1 MNMQANALA
10 GPSSEARGIG
20 AVEISW
26 ARRFYW
32 SVRREFWENR
42 WLYMAPLAVCGV
54 VLAGSILSSGRF
66 AGQMQAAMNLD
77 PAKQRG
83 AIAMHY
89 DILSG
94 LAMLTMIVVGVFYSL
109 DALYGERRD
118 RSTLF
123 WKSLPVS
130 DTTTVLAKAS
140 VPFILLPL
148 VVFGI
153 TLVTQILMLLVNS
166 AALAITGQSV
176 GSFWRILAFP
186 RSTGL
191 LLYHVVTMHGI
202 WSWPIYAWLLMVS
215 AWARRAPFLWA
226 FVPPI
231 ALCYF
236 EKITF
241 NTTYLTSILFDRITG
256 TGREAIMVPGT
267 MPMDPRTELTPGNF
281 LGSSGLWVG
290 LAVTA
295 LFLIIAVRLRRA
307 RGPA

>member
-1 MNMQANALA
+1 MAAT
-10 GPSSEARGIG
+10 
-20 AVEISW
+20 EITW
-26 ARRFYW
+26 TRRFYW

-42 WLYMAPLAVCGV
+42 WIYLAPLAVCGV
-54 VLAGSILSSGRF
+54 FLAGFILSAGRLP
-66 AGQMQAAMNLD
+66 GEMQAAMAL
-77 PAKQRG
+77 PPIKQRG
-83 AIAMHY
+83 AMAIPY

-123 WKSLPVS
+123 WKSLPIS

-140 VPFILLPL
+140 VPFIILPL

-153 TLVTQILMLLVNS
+153 TFATQILMLLVNS
-166 AALAITGQSV
+166 AVLAISGQSV
-176 GSFWRILAFP
+176 AALWKLLAFP
-186 RSTGL
+186 RSTML

-202 WSWPIYAWLLMVS
+202 WAWPIYAWLIMVS
-215 AWARRAPFLWA
+215 AWARRTPFLWA

-241 NTTYLTSILFDRITG
+241 NSTHLASILFDRVAG
-256 TGREAIMVPGT
+256 TGQEAIMVPGT

-281 LGSSGLWVG
+281 LGSTGLWLG